1 MKIKEIFIPV
11 IPLTEELAG
20 KELRIVDHL
29 NLTGSSP
36 RNIGFIPVTELYTS
50 QLNDEDAELGVR
62 QQSLEGTAA
71 ERAISRLRRTN
82 DRNVISSD
90 AEDATPVSY
99 ASKRKYKLRLL
110 NAHEDHEDDENAEIG
125 VQQQCL
131 GIKVAA
137 LADGEIPSEEEK
149 SLLLAQGIQAYSYAL
164 MPLALYYC
172 AEGYT
177 LLAKAYI
184 PSLPK
189 YFSLT
194 GFHSGIKAVSKINNL
209 DMAVL
214 FSEKPCSWA
223 GTFTKNAMKAVCV
236 EHNIELKSK
245 TVYGL
250 IANSG
255 NANCCTGEEGVKA
268 DNDLRKLLE
277 DFIENTAEI
286 EVRKDD
292 ENAEIGDCEQ
302 STQDTACRRASSRL
316 RRTND
321 RSVLNVHE
329 DHEDDENAEIGA
341 CKQCPKVLSASTG
354 VIGRKLEL
362 SHAKKVFTEKIEE
375 KKNSKSYEAV
385 YDFAR
390 AIMTTDT
397 VPKISQDQKQ
407 RFLGICK
414 GSGMIAPNMATML
427 GFIITDVKILGLNN
441 EKATE
446 FMQETVSEIVNT
458 TFNNISV
465 DGDTSTNDMV
475 LLLNNFTGEEIS
487 KEEFKSSL
495 EEVCKGL
502 CYQIIADGEGLTK
515 IIDLKLENLPISQLN
530 LQKIGRNIINSMLVK
545 TAIFG
550 NEPNWGRIVA
560 AFAREEALLEGLDMS
575 LIEVNLLDS
584 CVFKNASAQ
593 IFGEDLDRLA
603 KRLKQARHV
612 EITIGLTKNKSTI
625 ENKALNSA
633 HFLGNDLSYDYV
645 KINAE
650 YTS

>member
-36 RNIGFIPVTELYTS
+36 RNIGFIPVTELY
-50 QLNDEDAELGVR
+50 
-62 QQSLEGTAA
+62 
-71 ERAISRLRRTN
+71 ISESN
-82 DRNVISSD
+82 N
-90 AEDATPVSY
+90 
-99 ASKRKYKLRLL
+99 
-110 NAHEDHEDDENAEIG
+110 ENAELG

-245 TVYGL
+245 TVHGL

-277 DFIENTAEI
+277 DFIQNTYKQTATEI
-286 EVRKDD
+286 EVRKD
-292 ENAEIGDCEQ
+292 N
-302 STQDTACRRASSRL
+302 
-316 RRTND
+316 
-321 RSVLNVHE
+321 
-329 DHEDDENAEIGA
+329 ENAEIGA

-427 GFIITDVKILGLNN
+427 GFIITDVKISGLNN

-550 NEPNWGRIVA
+550 NDPNWGRIVA
-560 AFAREEALLEGLDMS
+560 AFAREEALLEGLNMS

-593 IFGEDLDRLA
+593 LFGEDLDKLA

-612 EITIGLTKNKSTI
+612 EIVISLTKNKSTI

>member
-1 MKIKEIFIPV
+1 MKIKELFIPV
-11 IPLTEELAG
+11 IPLTEELTG

-36 RNIGFIPVTELYTS
+36 RNIGFIPVTELYIS
-50 QLNDEDAELGVR
+50 ESNNE
-62 QQSLEGTAA
+62 TAA
-71 ERAISRLRRTN
+71 ERAISR
-82 DRNVISSD
+82 
-90 AEDATPVSY
+90 
-99 ASKRKYKLRLL
+99 
-110 NAHEDHEDDENAEIG
+110 
-125 VQQQCL
+125 QQCL
-131 GIKVAA
+131 EIKVAA
-137 LADGEIPSEEEK
+137 LADGEVPSEEEK

-194 GFHSGIKAVSKINNL
+194 GFHAGIKAVSKINNL

-245 TVYGL
+245 TVHGL

-255 NANCCTGEEGVKA
+255 NANCCTGEEGIKA

-277 DFIENTAEI
+277 DFLENTAEI
-286 EVRKDD
+286 GACEPCPKDTVVRR
-292 ENAEIGDCEQ
+292 
-302 STQDTACRRASSRL
+302 TSSRL

-329 DHEDDENAEIGA
+329 DHEDDENAEIGVWE
-341 CKQCPKVLSASTG
+341 QCLKVLSASTG

-362 SHAKKVFTEKIEE
+362 SHAKKVFTEKIKE

-427 GFIITDVKILGLNN
+427 GFIITDVKISGLSN

-446 FMQETVSEIVNT
+446 FMQETISEIVNA

-550 NEPNWGRIVA
+550 NDPNWGRIVA
-560 AFAREEALLEGLDMS
+560 AFAREEALLEGLNMS

-593 IFGEDLDRLA
+593 LFGEDLDKLA

-612 EITIGLTKNKSTI
+612 EITIGLTKNKSSI
-625 ENKALNSA
+625 ENVENKFTEVPPSEKVLNSA

>member
-1 MKIKEIFIPV
+1 
-11 IPLTEELAG
+11 
-20 KELRIVDHL
+20 
-29 NLTGSSP
+29 
-36 RNIGFIPVTELYTS
+36 
-50 QLNDEDAELGVR
+50 
-62 QQSLEGTAA
+62 
-71 ERAISRLRRTN
+71 
-82 DRNVISSD
+82 
-90 AEDATPVSY
+90 
-99 ASKRKYKLRLL
+99 
-110 NAHEDHEDDENAEIG
+110 
-125 VQQQCL
+125 
-131 GIKVAA
+131 
-137 LADGEIPSEEEK
+137 
-149 SLLLAQGIQAYSYAL
+149 

-194 GFHSGIKAVSKINNL
+194 GFHAGIKAVSKINNL

-245 TVYGL
+245 TVHGL

-255 NANCCTGEEGVKA
+255 NANCCTGEEGIKA

-277 DFIENTAEI
+277 DFLENTAEI
-286 EVRKDD
+286 
-292 ENAEIGDCEQ
+292 
-302 STQDTACRRASSRL
+302 
-316 RRTND
+316 
-321 RSVLNVHE
+321 
-329 DHEDDENAEIGA
+329 GA
-341 CKQCPKVLSASTG
+341 CEPCPKVLSASTG

-362 SHAKKVFTEKIEE
+362 SHAKKVFTEKIKE

-427 GFIITDVKILGLNN
+427 GFIITDVKISGLSN

-446 FMQETVSEIVNT
+446 FMQETISEIVNA

-550 NEPNWGRIVA
+550 NDPNWGRIVA
-560 AFAREEALLEGLDMS
+560 AFAREEALLEGLNTA
-575 LIEVNLLDS
+575 I
-584 CVFKNASAQ
+584 
-593 IFGEDLDRLA
+593 
-603 KRLKQARHV
+603 
-612 EITIGLTKNKSTI
+612 
-625 ENKALNSA
+625 
-633 HFLGNDLSYDYV
+633 
-645 KINAE
+645 
-650 YTS
+650 

>member
-1 MKIKEIFIPV
+1 MANGKMKIKELFIPV
-11 IPLTEELAG
+11 IPLTEELVG
-20 KELRIVDHL
+20 KELWIIDHL

-36 RNIGFIPVTELYTS
+36 RNIGFIPVTELY
-50 QLNDEDAELGVR
+50 
-62 QQSLEGTAA
+62 
-71 ERAISRLRRTN
+71 ISEPN
-82 DRNVISSD
+82 N
-90 AEDATPVSY
+90 
-99 ASKRKYKLRLL
+99 
-110 NAHEDHEDDENAEIG
+110 ENAGIG
-125 VQQQCL
+125 DGEQCL
-131 GIKVAA
+131 EIKVAA

-149 SLLLAQGIQAYSYAL
+149 SLLLSRGIQAYSYAL

-177 LLAKAYI
+177 LSAKAYI

-194 GFHSGIKAVSKINNL
+194 GFHAGIKAVSKINNL

-223 GTFTKNAMKAVCV
+223 GTFTKNAMKAICV

-245 TVYGL
+245 IVHGL

-255 NANCCTGEEGVKA
+255 NANCCTGEEGIKA

-277 DFIENTAEI
+277 DFIE
-286 EVRKDD
+286 
-292 ENAEIGDCEQ
+292 
-302 STQDTACRRASSRL
+302 STYKLS
-316 RRTND
+316 
-321 RSVLNVHE
+321 
-329 DHEDDENAEIGA
+329 
-341 CKQCPKVLSASTG
+341 PKVLSASTG

-427 GFIITDVKILGLNN
+427 GFIITDVKISGLDN
-441 EKATE
+441 EKVAE
-446 FMQETVSEIVNT
+446 FMQETVSEIVNA

-475 LLLNNFTGEEIS
+475 LLLNNFTGENIS
-487 KEEFKSSL
+487 QEEFKSSL

-515 IIDLKLENLPISQLN
+515 IIDLKLENLPISPLN

-550 NEPNWGRIVA
+550 NDPNWGRIVA

-575 LIEVNLLDS
+575 LIEVTLLDS

-593 IFGEDLDRLA
+593 IFGEDLDKLA

-612 EITIGLTKNKSTI
+612 EIVISLTKNKSTI
-625 ENKALNSA
+625 ESKALNSA

>member
-1 MKIKEIFIPV
+1 MANGKMKIKELFIPV
-11 IPLTEELAG
+11 IPLTEELIG
-20 KELRIVDHL
+20 KELWIIDHL

-36 RNIGFIPVTELYTS
+36 RNIGFIPVTELYTTQFNS
-50 QLNDEDAELGVR
+50 ENAEIGVP
-62 QQSLEGTAA
+62 QQSLEGTAD
-71 ERAISRLRRTN
+71 ERVISR
-82 DRNVISSD
+82 
-90 AEDATPVSY
+90 
-99 ASKRKYKLRLL
+99 
-110 NAHEDHEDDENAEIG
+110 
-125 VQQQCL
+125 QQCL
-131 GIKVAA
+131 EIKVAA
-137 LADGEIPSEEEK
+137 LADGEVPSEEEK

-189 YFSLT
+189 YFSMT
-194 GFHSGIKAVSKINNL
+194 GFHSGIKAASKENNL
-209 DMAVL
+209 DLAIL

-245 TVYGL
+245 TVHGL

-255 NANCCTGEEGVKA
+255 NANCCTGEEGIKA

-277 DFIENTAEI
+277 DFIENTY
-286 EVRKDD
+286 R
-292 ENAEIGDCEQ
+292 NAEIGVWEQ
-302 STQDTACRRASSRL
+302 STQDTASRRASSRL

-329 DHEDDENAEIGA
+329 DHEDDENAEIEVRE
-341 CKQCPKVLSASTG
+341 QCLKVLSASTG

-375 KKNSKSYEAV
+375 KRNSKSYEAV

-427 GFIITDVKILGLNN
+427 GFIITDVKISGLDN

-446 FMQETVSEIVNT
+446 FMQETVNEIVNA

-475 LLLNNFTGEEIS
+475 LLLNNFTGENIS
-487 KEEFKSSL
+487 QEEFKSSL

-515 IIDLKLENLPISQLN
+515 IIDLKLENLPISPLN

-550 NEPNWGRIVA
+550 NDPNWGRIVA

-593 IFGEDLDRLA
+593 IFGEDLDKLA

-612 EITIGLTKNKSTI
+612 EITIGLTKSKSTI
-625 ENKALNSA
+625 ESKALNSA

>member
-71 ERAISRLRRTN
+71 ERASSRLRRTN
-82 DRNVISSD
+82 DRNV
-90 AEDATPVSY
+90 
-99 ASKRKYKLRLL
+99 L
-110 NAHEDHEDDENAEIG
+110 NVHEDHEDDENAELG

-137 LADGEIPSEEEK
+137 LADGEVPSEEEK

-245 TVYGL
+245 TVHGL

-277 DFIENTAEI
+277 DFIQNTYKQTATEI
-286 EVRKDD
+286 EVRKD
-292 ENAEIGDCEQ
+292 N
-302 STQDTACRRASSRL
+302 
-316 RRTND
+316 
-321 RSVLNVHE
+321 
-329 DHEDDENAEIGA
+329 ENAEIGA

-427 GFIITDVKILGLNN
+427 GFIITDVKISGLDN

-550 NEPNWGRIVA
+550 NDPNWGRIVA
-560 AFAREEALLEGLDMS
+560 AFAREEALLEGLNMS

-593 IFGEDLDRLA
+593 LFGEDLDKLA

-612 EITIGLTKNKSTI
+612 EIVISLTKNKSTI

>member
-71 ERAISRLRRTN
+71 ERASSRLRRTN
-82 DRNVISSD
+82 DRNV
-90 AEDATPVSY
+90 
-99 ASKRKYKLRLL
+99 L
-110 NAHEDHEDDENAEIG
+110 NVHEDHEDDENAELG

-137 LADGEIPSEEEK
+137 LADGEVPSEEEK

-245 TVYGL
+245 TVHGL

-255 NANCCTGEEGVKA
+255 NANCCTGEEGIKA

-277 DFIENTAEI
+277 DFLENTAEI
-286 EVRKDD
+286 EVR
-292 ENAEIGDCEQ
+292 
-302 STQDTACRRASSRL
+302 
-316 RRTND
+316 
-321 RSVLNVHE
+321 
-329 DHEDDENAEIGA
+329 EDDENAEIGVW
-341 CKQCPKVLSASTG
+341 QPCPKVLSASTG
-354 VIGRKLEL
+354 VIGRKL
-362 SHAKKVFTEKIEE
+362 
-375 KKNSKSYEAV
+375 
-385 YDFAR
+385 
-390 AIMTTDT
+390 
-397 VPKISQDQKQ
+397 
-407 RFLGICK
+407 
-414 GSGMIAPNMATML
+414 
-427 GFIITDVKILGLNN
+427 
-441 EKATE
+441 
-446 FMQETVSEIVNT
+446 
-458 TFNNISV
+458 
-465 DGDTSTNDMV
+465 
-475 LLLNNFTGEEIS
+475 
-487 KEEFKSSL
+487 
-495 EEVCKGL
+495 
-502 CYQIIADGEGLTK
+502 
-515 IIDLKLENLPISQLN
+515 
-530 LQKIGRNIINSMLVK
+530 
-545 TAIFG
+545 
-550 NEPNWGRIVA
+550 
-560 AFAREEALLEGLDMS
+560 
-575 LIEVNLLDS
+575 
-584 CVFKNASAQ
+584 
-593 IFGEDLDRLA
+593 
-603 KRLKQARHV
+603 
-612 EITIGLTKNKSTI
+612 
-625 ENKALNSA
+625 
-633 HFLGNDLSYDYV
+633 
-645 KINAE
+645 
-650 YTS
+650 

>member
-1 MKIKEIFIPV
+1 MKIKELFIPV
-11 IPLTEELAG
+11 IPLTEELTG

-36 RNIGFIPVTELYTS
+36 RNIGFIPVTELYVS
-50 QLNDEDAELGVR
+50 ESNSE
-62 QQSLEGTAA
+62 
-71 ERAISRLRRTN
+71 
-82 DRNVISSD
+82 NVGF
-90 AEDATPVSY
+90 E
-99 ASKRKYKLRLL
+99 
-110 NAHEDHEDDENAEIG
+110 

-131 GIKVAA
+131 EIKVAA
-137 LADGEIPSEEEK
+137 LADGEVPSEEEK
-149 SLLLAQGIQAYSYAL
+149 TLLISQGIQAYSYAL

-177 LLAKAYI
+177 LSAKAYI

-194 GFHSGIKAVSKINNL
+194 GFHAGIKAASKINNL

-245 TVYGL
+245 TVHGL

-255 NANCCTGEEGVKA
+255 NANCCTGEEGIKA

-277 DFIENTAEI
+277 DFIQNTY
-286 EVRKDD
+286 
-292 ENAEIGDCEQ
+292 ENAEIGVCEQ
-302 STQDTACRRASSRL
+302 STQDTVARRASSRL

-341 CKQCPKVLSASTG
+341 WQPCPRVLSASTG

-362 SHAKKVFTEKIEE
+362 SHAKTVFTEKIEE
-375 KKNSKSYEAV
+375 KKNSKPYESV

-427 GFIITDVKILGLNN
+427 GFIITDVKISGLDN

-446 FMQETVSEIVNT
+446 FMQETVSEIVNA

-475 LLLNNFTGEEIS
+475 LLLNNFTGENIS
-487 KEEFKSSL
+487 QEEFKSSL

-515 IIDLKLENLPISQLN
+515 IIDLKLENLPISPLN

-550 NEPNWGRIVA
+550 NDPNWGRIVA

-593 IFGEDLDRLA
+593 IFGEDLDKLA

-625 ENKALNSA
+625 ESKALNSA

>member
-36 RNIGFIPVTELYTS
+36 RNIGFIPVTELYIS
-50 QLNDEDAELGVR
+50 ESNNE
-62 QQSLEGTAA
+62 TAA
-71 ERAISRLRRTN
+71 ERAISR
-82 DRNVISSD
+82 
-90 AEDATPVSY
+90 
-99 ASKRKYKLRLL
+99 
-110 NAHEDHEDDENAEIG
+110 
-125 VQQQCL
+125 QQCL
-131 GIKVAA
+131 EIKVAA
-137 LADGEIPSEEEK
+137 LTDGEVPSEEEK

-194 GFHSGIKAVSKINNL
+194 GFHAGIKAVSKINNL

-245 TVYGL
+245 TVHGL

-255 NANCCTGEEGVKA
+255 NANCCTGEEGIKA

-277 DFIENTAEI
+277 DFLENTAEI
-286 EVRKDD
+286 
-292 ENAEIGDCEQ
+292 
-302 STQDTACRRASSRL
+302 
-316 RRTND
+316 
-321 RSVLNVHE
+321 
-329 DHEDDENAEIGA
+329 GA
-341 CKQCPKVLSASTG
+341 CEPCPKALSASTG

-362 SHAKKVFTEKIEE
+362 SHAKKVFTEKIKE

-427 GFIITDVKILGLNN
+427 GFIITDVKISGLSN

-446 FMQETVSEIVNT
+446 FMQETISEIVNA

-550 NEPNWGRIVA
+550 NDPNWGRIVA
-560 AFAREEALLEGLDMS
+560 AFAREEALLEGLNMS

-593 IFGEDLDRLA
+593 LFGEDLDKLA

-612 EITIGLTKNKSTI
+612 EITIGLTKNKSSI
-625 ENKALNSA
+625 ENVENKFTEVPPSEKVLNSA

>member
-1 MKIKEIFIPV
+1 MKIKELFIPV
-11 IPLTEELAG
+11 IPLTEELTG

-36 RNIGFIPVTELYTS
+36 RNIGFIPVTELYIS
-50 QLNDEDAELGVR
+50 ESNNE
-62 QQSLEGTAA
+62 TAA
-71 ERAISRLRRTN
+71 ERAISR
-82 DRNVISSD
+82 
-90 AEDATPVSY
+90 
-99 ASKRKYKLRLL
+99 
-110 NAHEDHEDDENAEIG
+110 
-125 VQQQCL
+125 QQCL
-131 GIKVAA
+131 EIKVAA
-137 LADGEIPSEEEK
+137 LTDGEVPSEEEK

-194 GFHSGIKAVSKINNL
+194 GFHAGIKAVSKINNL

-245 TVYGL
+245 TVHGL

-255 NANCCTGEEGVKA
+255 NANCCTGEEGIKA

-277 DFIENTAEI
+277 DFLENTAEI
-286 EVRKDD
+286 EVR
-292 ENAEIGDCEQ
+292 EP
-302 STQDTACRRASSRL
+302 
-316 RRTND
+316 
-321 RSVLNVHE
+321 
-329 DHEDDENAEIGA
+329 
-341 CKQCPKVLSASTG
+341 CPKVLSASTG

-362 SHAKKVFTEKIEE
+362 SHAKKVFTEKIKE

-427 GFIITDVKILGLNN
+427 GFIITDVKISGLSN

-446 FMQETVSEIVNT
+446 FMQETISEIVNA

-550 NEPNWGRIVA
+550 NDPNWGRIVA
-560 AFAREEALLEGLDMS
+560 AFAREEALLEGLNMS

-593 IFGEDLDRLA
+593 LFGEDLDKLA

-612 EITIGLTKNKSTI
+612 EITIGLTKNKSSI
-625 ENKALNSA
+625 ENVENKFTEVPPSEKVLNSA

>member
-1 MKIKEIFIPV
+1 MRIKEIFIPV

-36 RNIGFIPVTELYTS
+36 RNIGFIPVTELYAS
-50 QLNDEDAELGVR
+50 QFNSDNTEIGV
-62 QQSLEGTAA
+62 QHQSLEGTAD
-71 ERAISRLRRTN
+71 ERAISR
-82 DRNVISSD
+82 
-90 AEDATPVSY
+90 
-99 ASKRKYKLRLL
+99 
-110 NAHEDHEDDENAEIG
+110 
-125 VQQQCL
+125 QQCL
-131 GIKVAA
+131 EIKVAA
-137 LADGEIPSEEEK
+137 LADGEVPSEEEK

-184 PSLPK
+184 PSLPT

-194 GFHSGIKAVSKINNL
+194 GFHAGIKAVSKINNL

-245 TVYGL
+245 TVHGL

-255 NANCCTGEEGVKA
+255 NANCCTGEEGIKA

-277 DFIENTAEI
+277 DFLENTAEI
-286 EVRKDD
+286 EVR
-292 ENAEIGDCEQ
+292 E
-302 STQDTACRRASSRL
+302 
-316 RRTND
+316 
-321 RSVLNVHE
+321 
-329 DHEDDENAEIGA
+329 
-341 CKQCPKVLSASTG
+341 QCPKVLSASTG

-362 SHAKKVFTEKIEE
+362 SHAKKVFTEKIKE

-427 GFIITDVKILGLNN
+427 GFIITDVKISGLSN

-446 FMQETVSEIVNT
+446 FMQETISEIVNA

-495 EEVCKGL
+495 QEVCKGL

-550 NEPNWGRIVA
+550 NDPNWGRIVA
-560 AFAREEALLEGLDMS
+560 AFAREEALLEGLNMS

-593 IFGEDLDRLA
+593 LFGEDLDKLA

-612 EITIGLTKNKSTI
+612 EITIGLTKNKSSI
-625 ENKALNSA
+625 ENLENKFTEVPRSEKVLNSA

>member
-1 MKIKEIFIPV
+1 MANGKMKIKELFIPV
-11 IPLTEELAG
+11 IPLTEELTG

-36 RNIGFIPVTELYTS
+36 RNIGFIPVTELYAS
-50 QLNDEDAELGVR
+50 QFN
-62 QQSLEGTAA
+62 
-71 ERAISRLRRTN
+71 
-82 DRNVISSD
+82 SD
-90 AEDATPVSY
+90 
-99 ASKRKYKLRLL
+99 
-110 NAHEDHEDDENAEIG
+110 NAEIG
-125 VQQQCL
+125 VQQQSLEGTADERAISRQQCL
-131 GIKVAA
+131 EIKVAA
-137 LADGEIPSEEEK
+137 LADGEVPSEEEK

-194 GFHSGIKAVSKINNL
+194 GFHAGIKAVSKINNL

-245 TVYGL
+245 TVHGL

-255 NANCCTGEEGVKA
+255 NANCCTGEEGIKA

-277 DFIENTAEI
+277 DFLENTAEI
-286 EVRKDD
+286 EVREPCPKD
-292 ENAEIGDCEQ
+292 
-302 STQDTACRRASSRL
+302 TVVRRTSSRL

-329 DHEDDENAEIGA
+329 DHEDDENAEIGVWE
-341 CKQCPKVLSASTG
+341 QCLKVLSASTG

-362 SHAKKVFTEKIEE
+362 SHAKKVFTEKIKE

-427 GFIITDVKILGLNN
+427 GFIITDVKISGLSN

-446 FMQETVSEIVNT
+446 FMQETISEIVNA

-550 NEPNWGRIVA
+550 NDPNWGRIVA
-560 AFAREEALLEGLDMS
+560 AFAREEALLEGLNMG

-593 IFGEDLDRLA
+593 LFGEDLDKLA

-612 EITIGLTKNKSTI
+612 GITIGLTKNKSSI
-625 ENKALNSA
+625 ENVENKFTEVPPSEKVLNSA

>member
-1 MKIKEIFIPV
+1 
-11 IPLTEELAG
+11 
-20 KELRIVDHL
+20 
-29 NLTGSSP
+29 
-36 RNIGFIPVTELYTS
+36 
-50 QLNDEDAELGVR
+50 
-62 QQSLEGTAA
+62 
-71 ERAISRLRRTN
+71 
-82 DRNVISSD
+82 
-90 AEDATPVSY
+90 
-99 ASKRKYKLRLL
+99 
-110 NAHEDHEDDENAEIG
+110 
-125 VQQQCL
+125 
-131 GIKVAA
+131 VAA
-137 LADGEIPSEEEK
+137 LADGEVPSEEEK
-149 SLLLAQGIQAYSYAL
+149 ALLISQGIKAYSYAL

-245 TVYGL
+245 TVHGL

-277 DFIENTAEI
+277 DFIQNTYKQTATEI
-286 EVRKDD
+286 EVRKD
-292 ENAEIGDCEQ
+292 N
-302 STQDTACRRASSRL
+302 
-316 RRTND
+316 
-321 RSVLNVHE
+321 
-329 DHEDDENAEIGA
+329 ENAEIGA

-427 GFIITDVKILGLNN
+427 GFIITDVKISGLNN

-446 FMQETVSEIVNT
+446 FIQETVSEIVNT

-550 NEPNWGRIVA
+550 NDPNWGRIVA
-560 AFAREEALLEGLDMS
+560 AFAREEALLEDLNMS

-593 IFGEDLDRLA
+593 LFGEDLDKLA

-612 EITIGLTKNKSTI
+612 EIVISLTKNKSTI

>member
-1 MKIKEIFIPV
+1 MANGKMKIKELFIPV
-11 IPLTEELAG
+11 IPLTEELTG
-20 KELRIVDHL
+20 KELWIIDHL

-36 RNIGFIPVTELYTS
+36 RNIGFMPVTELYTT
-50 QLNDEDAELGVR
+50 QLNDG
-62 QQSLEGTAA
+62 
-71 ERAISRLRRTN
+71 
-82 DRNVISSD
+82 
-90 AEDATPVSY
+90 
-99 ASKRKYKLRLL
+99 
-110 NAHEDHEDDENAEIG
+110 NAGIG

-149 SLLLAQGIQAYSYAL
+149 ALLISQGIQAYSYAL

-184 PSLPK
+184 PSVPK

-194 GFHSGIKAVSKINNL
+194 GFHAGIKAASKENNL

-245 TVYGL
+245 TVHGL

-277 DFIENTAEI
+277 DFIQNTY
-286 EVRKDD
+286 
-292 ENAEIGDCEQ
+292 ENAEIGVCEQ
-302 STQDTACRRASSRL
+302 STQDTVARRASSRL

-321 RSVLNVHE
+321 RSLLNVHE
-329 DHEDDENAEIGA
+329 DHEDDENAEIGVW
-341 CKQCPKVLSASTG
+341 QLCPRVLSASTG

-375 KKNSKSYEAV
+375 KRNSKSYEAV

-427 GFIITDVKILGLNN
+427 GFIITDVKISGLDN

-446 FMQETVSEIVNT
+446 FMQETLNEIVNA

-475 LLLNNFTGEEIS
+475 LLLNNFTGENIS
-487 KEEFKSSL
+487 QEEFKSSL

-515 IIDLKLENLPISQLN
+515 IIDLKLENLPISPLN

-550 NEPNWGRIVA
+550 NDPNWGRIVA

-593 IFGEDLDRLA
+593 IFGEDLDKLA

-612 EITIGLTKNKSTI
+612 EITIGLTKSKSTI
-625 ENKALNSA
+625 ESKALNSA

>member
-1 MKIKEIFIPV
+1 MKIKELFIPV
-11 IPLTEELAG
+11 IPLTEELTG

-36 RNIGFIPVTELYTS
+36 RNIGFIPVTELYIS
-50 QLNDEDAELGVR
+50 ESNNE
-62 QQSLEGTAA
+62 TAA
-71 ERAISRLRRTN
+71 ERAISR
-82 DRNVISSD
+82 
-90 AEDATPVSY
+90 
-99 ASKRKYKLRLL
+99 
-110 NAHEDHEDDENAEIG
+110 
-125 VQQQCL
+125 QQCL
-131 GIKVAA
+131 EIKVAA
-137 LADGEIPSEEEK
+137 LTDGEVPSEEEK

-194 GFHSGIKAVSKINNL
+194 GFHAGIKAVSKINNL

-245 TVYGL
+245 TVHGL

-255 NANCCTGEEGVKA
+255 NANCCTGEEGIKA

-277 DFIENTAEI
+277 DFLENTAEI
-286 EVRKDD
+286 
-292 ENAEIGDCEQ
+292 
-302 STQDTACRRASSRL
+302 
-316 RRTND
+316 
-321 RSVLNVHE
+321 
-329 DHEDDENAEIGA
+329 GA
-341 CKQCPKVLSASTG
+341 CEPCPKVLSASTG

-362 SHAKKVFTEKIEE
+362 SHAKKVFTEKIKE

-427 GFIITDVKILGLNN
+427 GFIITDVKISGLSN

-446 FMQETVSEIVNT
+446 FMQETISEIVNA

-550 NEPNWGRIVA
+550 NDPNWGRIVA
-560 AFAREEALLEGLDMS
+560 AFAREEALLEGLNMS

-593 IFGEDLDRLA
+593 LFGEDLDKLA

-612 EITIGLTKNKSTI
+612 EITIGLTKNKSSI
-625 ENKALNSA
+625 ENVENKFTEVPPSEKVLNSA

>member
-1 MKIKEIFIPV
+1 MKIKELFIPV
-11 IPLTEELAG
+11 IPLTEKLTG
-20 KELRIVDHL
+20 KELWIIDHL

-36 RNIGFIPVTELYTS
+36 KNIGFIPVTELYTT
-50 QLNDEDAELGVR
+50 QLNDENAGIGVQ

-71 ERAISRLRRTN
+71 ERASSRLRRTN
-82 DRNVISSD
+82 DRSVLQ
-90 AEDATPVSY
+90 V
-99 ASKRKYKLRLL
+99 
-110 NAHEDHEDDENAEIG
+110 HEDHEDDENAEIG

-137 LADGEIPSEEEK
+137 LADGEVPSEEEK

-194 GFHSGIKAVSKINNL
+194 GFHSGIKAASKANNL

-245 TVYGL
+245 TVHGL

-286 EVRKDD
+286 GV
-292 ENAEIGDCEQ
+292 GEQ
-302 STQDTACRRASSRL
+302 STQDTARRRTSSRL

-329 DHEDDENAEIGA
+329 DHEDDENAEIGVGE
-341 CKQCPKVLSASTG
+341 QCPKVLSASTG

-362 SHAKKVFTEKIEE
+362 NHAKKVFTEKIEE

-397 VPKISQDQKQ
+397 APKISQDQKQ
-407 RFLGICK
+407 QFLGICK

-427 GFIITDVKILGLNN
+427 GFIITDVKISRLDN
-441 EKATE
+441 EKATK
-446 FMQETVSEIVNT
+446 FMQETLNEIVNA

-475 LLLNNFTGEEIS
+475 LLLNNFTGENIS
-487 KEEFKSSL
+487 QEEFKSSL

-550 NEPNWGRIVA
+550 NDPNWGRIVA
-560 AFAREEALLEGLDMS
+560 AFAREEALLEGLNMS

-593 IFGEDLDRLA
+593 LFGEDLDKLA

-612 EITIGLTKNKSTI
+612 EIVISLAKNKLSV
-625 ENKALNSA
+625 ESKALNSA

>member
-1 MKIKEIFIPV
+1 MRIKEIFIPV
-11 IPLTEELAG
+11 IPLTEELTG

-36 RNIGFIPVTELYTS
+36 RNIGFIPVTELYVS
-50 QLNDEDAELGVR
+50 QSN
-62 QQSLEGTAA
+62 S
-71 ERAISRLRRTN
+71 
-82 DRNVISSD
+82 
-90 AEDATPVSY
+90 
-99 ASKRKYKLRLL
+99 
-110 NAHEDHEDDENAEIG
+110 ENA
-125 VQQQCL
+125 

-149 SLLLAQGIQAYSYAL
+149 ALLISQGIQAYSYAL
-164 MPLALYYC
+164 IPLALYYC

-177 LLAKAYI
+177 LSAKAYI

-189 YFSLT
+189 YFSVT
-194 GFHSGIKAVSKINNL
+194 GFHAGIKAISKINNL

-245 TVYGL
+245 TVHGL

-255 NANCCTGEEGVKA
+255 NANCCTGEEGIKA

-277 DFIENTAEI
+277 DFIQNTY
-286 EVRKDD
+286 
-292 ENAEIGDCEQ
+292 ENAEIGVREQ
-302 STQDTACRRASSRL
+302 SPR
-316 RRTND
+316 
-321 RSVLNVHE
+321 
-329 DHEDDENAEIGA
+329 
-341 CKQCPKVLSASTG
+341 VLSASTG

-375 KKNSKSYEAV
+375 KKNSKPYESV

-397 VPKISQDQKQ
+397 VPKISQDQTQ

-427 GFIITDVKILGLNN
+427 GFIITDVKISGLDN

-446 FMQETVSEIVNT
+446 FMQETLSEITNA

-475 LLLNNFTGEEIS
+475 LLLNNFTGETIS
-487 KEEFKSSL
+487 PAEFKSSL

-515 IIDLKLENLPISQLN
+515 IIDLKLENLPISPLN

-550 NEPNWGRIVA
+550 NDPNWGRIVA

-593 IFGEDLDRLA
+593 IFGEDLDKLA

-612 EITIGLTKNKSTI
+612 EITIGLTKNKSII
-625 ENKALNSA
+625 ESKALNSA

>member
-1 MKIKEIFIPV
+1 MANGKMNIKEIFIPV
-11 IPLTEELAG
+11 IPLTEELHG
-20 KELRIVDHL
+20 KELRIIDHL

-36 RNIGFIPVTELYTS
+36 RNIGFIPITELYAPKPS
-50 QLNDEDAELGVR
+50 N
-62 QQSLEGTAA
+62 
-71 ERAISRLRRTN
+71 
-82 DRNVISSD
+82 
-90 AEDATPVSY
+90 
-99 ASKRKYKLRLL
+99 
-110 NAHEDHEDDENAEIG
+110 ENSIE
-125 VQQQCL
+125 
-131 GIKVAA
+131 IKVAA
-137 LADGEIPSEEEK
+137 LLDGEVPSEEEK
-149 SLLLAQGIQAYSYAL
+149 SLLIEQGIQAYSYAL
-164 MPLALYYC
+164 IPLALYYS
-172 AEGYT
+172 AEAYT
-177 LLAKAYI
+177 LSAKAYI
-184 PSLPK
+184 PSSPK

-194 GFHSGIKAVSKINNL
+194 GFHSGIKAPSKTNNL

-223 GTFTKNAMKAVCV
+223 GTFTKNAMKAICV

-245 TVYGL
+245 TVHGL

-255 NANCCTGEEGVKA
+255 NANCCTGEDGIKA
-268 DNDLRKLLE
+268 DNDLRKLLGN
-277 DFIENTAEI
+277 FIESIYKISSAGTIAEHA
-286 EVRKDD
+286 
-292 ENAEIGDCEQ
+292 NSSLQEQ
-302 STQDTACRRASSRL
+302 SL
-316 RRTND
+316 
-321 RSVLNVHE
+321 
-329 DHEDDENAEIGA
+329 
-341 CKQCPKVLSASTG
+341 PVLSASTG

-362 SHAKKVFTEKIEE
+362 SHVKKIFTEKIEE
-375 KKNSKSYEAV
+375 KKNSKPYESV

-427 GFIITDVKILGLNN
+427 GFIITDVKISGLDNQ
-441 EKATE
+441 KAAE
-446 FMQETVSEIVNT
+446 FMQKILSEIVDA

-487 KEEFKSSL
+487 QEEFKSSL

-515 IIDLKLENLPISQLN
+515 IIDLKLENLHISPLN

-550 NEPNWGRIVA
+550 NDPNWGRIVA

-575 LIEVNLLDS
+575 SIEVNLLGS

-593 IFGEDLDRLA
+593 LFGEDLNTLA

-612 EITIGLTKNKSTI
+612 EITISLTKYSSTTKNAEI
-625 ENKALNSA
+625 QVMESSLTKKAANSA
-633 HFLGNDLSYDYV
+633 HFLGNDLSYDYI

>member
-1 MKIKEIFIPV
+1 MKIKELFIPV
-11 IPLTEELAG
+11 IPLTEELTG
-20 KELRIVDHL
+20 KELRIIDHL

-50 QLNDEDAELGVR
+50 KLNSE
-62 QQSLEGTAA
+62 
-71 ERAISRLRRTN
+71 
-82 DRNVISSD
+82 
-90 AEDATPVSY
+90 
-99 ASKRKYKLRLL
+99 
-110 NAHEDHEDDENAEIG
+110 EDHEDDEDAGIG
-125 VQQQCL
+125 VRQQCL

-137 LADGEIPSEEEK
+137 LADGEIPSAEEK
-149 SLLLAQGIQAYSYAL
+149 ALLISQGIKAYSYAL
-164 MPLALYYC
+164 MPIALYYC

-194 GFHSGIKAVSKINNL
+194 GFHSGIKAASKANNL

-245 TVYGL
+245 TVHGL

-286 EVRKDD
+286 GVR
-292 ENAEIGDCEQ
+292 E
-302 STQDTACRRASSRL
+302 
-316 RRTND
+316 
-321 RSVLNVHE
+321 
-329 DHEDDENAEIGA
+329 
-341 CKQCPKVLSASTG
+341 QCPKVLSASTG

-397 VPKISQDQKQ
+397 VPKISQDEKQ

-427 GFIITDVKILGLNN
+427 GFIITDVKISGLDN

-446 FMQETVSEIVNT
+446 FMQETVSEIVNA

-475 LLLNNFTGEEIS
+475 LLLNNFAGENIS
-487 KEEFKSSL
+487 QEEFKSSL

-515 IIDLKLENLPISQLN
+515 IIDLKLENLPISPLN

-550 NEPNWGRIVA
+550 NDPNWGRIVA

-575 LIEVNLLDS
+575 LIEVNLLNS

-593 IFGEDLDRLA
+593 IFGEDLNKLA

-612 EITIGLTKNKSTI
+612 EIVISLTKNKSTI
-625 ENKALNSA
+625 ESKALNSA

>member
-1 MKIKEIFIPV
+1 MKIKELFIPV
-11 IPLTEELAG
+11 IPLTEELTG

-36 RNIGFIPVTELYTS
+36 RNIGFIPVTELYAS
-50 QLNDEDAELGVR
+50 QFN
-62 QQSLEGTAA
+62 
-71 ERAISRLRRTN
+71 
-82 DRNVISSD
+82 SD
-90 AEDATPVSY
+90 
-99 ASKRKYKLRLL
+99 
-110 NAHEDHEDDENAEIG
+110 NAEIG
-125 VQQQCL
+125 VQQQSLEGTADERAISRQQCL
-131 GIKVAA
+131 EIKVAA
-137 LADGEIPSEEEK
+137 LADGEVPSEEEK

-194 GFHSGIKAVSKINNL
+194 GFHAGIKAVSKINNL

-245 TVYGL
+245 TVHGL

-255 NANCCTGEEGVKA
+255 NANCCTGEEGIKA

-277 DFIENTAEI
+277 DFLENTAEI
-286 EVRKDD
+286 EVREPCPKD
-292 ENAEIGDCEQ
+292 
-302 STQDTACRRASSRL
+302 TVVRRTSSRL

-329 DHEDDENAEIGA
+329 DHEDDENAEIGVWE
-341 CKQCPKVLSASTG
+341 QCLKVLSASTG

-362 SHAKKVFTEKIEE
+362 SHAKKVFTEKIKE

-427 GFIITDVKILGLNN
+427 GFIITDVKISGLSN

-446 FMQETVSEIVNT
+446 FMQETISEIVNA

-550 NEPNWGRIVA
+550 NDPNWGRIVA
-560 AFAREEALLEGLDMS
+560 AFAREEALLEGLNMG

-593 IFGEDLDRLA
+593 LFGEDLDKLA

-612 EITIGLTKNKSTI
+612 GITIGLTKNKSSI
-625 ENKALNSA
+625 ENVENKFTEVPPSEKVLNSA

>member
-1 MKIKEIFIPV
+1 MANGKMKIKEIFIPV

-36 RNIGFIPVTELYTS
+36 RNIGFIPVTELY
-50 QLNDEDAELGVR
+50 
-62 QQSLEGTAA
+62 
-71 ERAISRLRRTN
+71 ISESN
-82 DRNVISSD
+82 N
-90 AEDATPVSY
+90 
-99 ASKRKYKLRLL
+99 
-110 NAHEDHEDDENAEIG
+110 ENAGIG
-125 VQQQCL
+125 DGEQCL
-131 GIKVAA
+131 EIKVAA
-137 LADGEIPSEEEK
+137 LADGEVPSEEEK

-194 GFHSGIKAVSKINNL
+194 GFHAGIKAVSKINNL

-245 TVYGL
+245 TVHGL

-255 NANCCTGEEGVKA
+255 NANCCTGEEGIKA

-277 DFIENTAEI
+277 DFLENTAEI
-286 EVRKDD
+286 
-292 ENAEIGDCEQ
+292 
-302 STQDTACRRASSRL
+302 
-316 RRTND
+316 
-321 RSVLNVHE
+321 
-329 DHEDDENAEIGA
+329 GA
-341 CKQCPKVLSASTG
+341 CEPCPKVLSASTG

-362 SHAKKVFTEKIEE
+362 SHAKKVFTEKMEE

-427 GFIITDVKILGLNN
+427 GFIITDVKISGLSN

-446 FMQETVSEIVNT
+446 FMQETISEIVNA

-550 NEPNWGRIVA
+550 NDPNWGRIVA
-560 AFAREEALLEGLDMS
+560 AFAREEALLEGLNMG

-593 IFGEDLDRLA
+593 LFGEDLDKLA

-612 EITIGLTKNKSTI
+612 EITIGLTKNKSSI
-625 ENKALNSA
+625 ENVENKFTEVPPSEKVLNSA

>member
-1 MKIKEIFIPV
+1 
-11 IPLTEELAG
+11 
-20 KELRIVDHL
+20 
-29 NLTGSSP
+29 
-36 RNIGFIPVTELYTS
+36 
-50 QLNDEDAELGVR
+50 
-62 QQSLEGTAA
+62 
-71 ERAISRLRRTN
+71 
-82 DRNVISSD
+82 
-90 AEDATPVSY
+90 
-99 ASKRKYKLRLL
+99 
-110 NAHEDHEDDENAEIG
+110 
-125 VQQQCL
+125 
-131 GIKVAA
+131 
-137 LADGEIPSEEEK
+137 
-149 SLLLAQGIQAYSYAL
+149 

-245 TVYGL
+245 TVHGL

-292 ENAEIGDCEQ
+292 ENAEIGACEQ

-321 RSVLNVHE
+321 RSVRVISSDAEDASHISGSYPSKQKYKLDSSSLHE
-329 DHEDDENAEIGA
+329 DHEDDENAEIGD
-341 CKQCPKVLSASTG
+341 CEQCPKVLSASTG

-362 SHAKKVFTEKIEE
+362 SHAKKVFTEKMEE

-427 GFIITDVKILGLNN
+427 GFIITDVKISGLNN

-550 NEPNWGRIVA
+550 NDPNWGRIVA
-560 AFAREEALLEGLDMS
+560 AFAREEALLEGLNMN

-593 IFGEDLDRLA
+593 LFGEDLDKLA

-612 EITIGLTKNKSTI
+612 EIVISLTKNKSTI

>member
-1 MKIKEIFIPV
+1 MANGKMNIKEIFIPV
-11 IPLTEELAG
+11 IPLTEELHG
-20 KELRIVDHL
+20 KELRIIDHL

-36 RNIGFIPVTELYTS
+36 RNIGFIPITELYAPKPS
-50 QLNDEDAELGVR
+50 N
-62 QQSLEGTAA
+62 
-71 ERAISRLRRTN
+71 
-82 DRNVISSD
+82 
-90 AEDATPVSY
+90 
-99 ASKRKYKLRLL
+99 
-110 NAHEDHEDDENAEIG
+110 ENSIE
-125 VQQQCL
+125 
-131 GIKVAA
+131 IKVAA
-137 LADGEIPSEEEK
+137 LLDGEVPSEEEK
-149 SLLLAQGIQAYSYAL
+149 SLLIEQGIQAYSYAL
-164 MPLALYYC
+164 IPLALYYS
-172 AEGYT
+172 AEAYT
-177 LLAKAYI
+177 LSAKAYI

-194 GFHSGIKAVSKINNL
+194 GFHSGIKAPSKTNNL

-223 GTFTKNAMKAVCV
+223 GTFTKNAMKAICV

-245 TVYGL
+245 TVHGL

-255 NANCCTGEEGVKA
+255 NANCCTGEDGIKA
-268 DNDLRKLLE
+268 DNDLRKLLGN
-277 DFIENTAEI
+277 FIESIYKISSAGTIAEHA
-286 EVRKDD
+286 
-292 ENAEIGDCEQ
+292 NSSLQEQ
-302 STQDTACRRASSRL
+302 SL
-316 RRTND
+316 
-321 RSVLNVHE
+321 
-329 DHEDDENAEIGA
+329 
-341 CKQCPKVLSASTG
+341 PVLSASTG

-362 SHAKKVFTEKIEE
+362 SHVKKIFTEKIEE
-375 KKNSKSYEAV
+375 KKNSKPYESV

-427 GFIITDVKILGLNN
+427 GFIITDVKISGLDNQ
-441 EKATE
+441 KAAE
-446 FMQETVSEIVNT
+446 FMQKILSEIVDA

-487 KEEFKSSL
+487 QEEFKSSL

-515 IIDLKLENLPISQLN
+515 IIDLKLENLPISPLN

-550 NEPNWGRIVA
+550 NDPNWGRIVA

-575 LIEVNLLDS
+575 SIEVNLLGS

-593 IFGEDLDRLA
+593 LFGEDLNTLA

-612 EITIGLTKNKSTI
+612 EITISLTKYSSTTKNAEI
-625 ENKALNSA
+625 QVMESSLTKKASNSA
-633 HFLGNDLSYDYV
+633 HFLGNDLSYDYI

>member
-1 MKIKEIFIPV
+1 MANGKMKIKELFIPV
-11 IPLTEELAG
+11 IPLTEELTG

-36 RNIGFIPVTELYTS
+36 RNIGFIPVTELYIS
-50 QLNDEDAELGVR
+50 ESNNE
-62 QQSLEGTAA
+62 TAA
-71 ERAISRLRRTN
+71 ERAISR
-82 DRNVISSD
+82 
-90 AEDATPVSY
+90 
-99 ASKRKYKLRLL
+99 
-110 NAHEDHEDDENAEIG
+110 
-125 VQQQCL
+125 QQCL
-131 GIKVAA
+131 EIKVAA
-137 LADGEIPSEEEK
+137 LTDGEVPSEEEK

-194 GFHSGIKAVSKINNL
+194 GFHAGIKAVSKINNL

-245 TVYGL
+245 TVHGL

-255 NANCCTGEEGVKA
+255 NANCCTGEEGIKA

-277 DFIENTAEI
+277 DFLENTAEI
-286 EVRKDD
+286 
-292 ENAEIGDCEQ
+292 
-302 STQDTACRRASSRL
+302 
-316 RRTND
+316 
-321 RSVLNVHE
+321 
-329 DHEDDENAEIGA
+329 GA
-341 CKQCPKVLSASTG
+341 CEPCPKVLSASTG

-362 SHAKKVFTEKIEE
+362 SHAKKVFTEKIKE

-427 GFIITDVKILGLNN
+427 GFIITDVKISGLSN

-446 FMQETVSEIVNT
+446 FMQETISEIVNA

-550 NEPNWGRIVA
+550 NDPNWGRIVA
-560 AFAREEALLEGLDMS
+560 AFAREEALLEGLNMS

-593 IFGEDLDRLA
+593 LFGEDLDKLA

-612 EITIGLTKNKSTI
+612 EITIGLTKNKSSI
-625 ENKALNSA
+625 ENVENKFTEVPPSEKVLNSA

>member
-1 MKIKEIFIPV
+1 MKIKELFIPV
-11 IPLTEELAG
+11 IPLTEKLVG
-20 KELRIVDHL
+20 KELRIIDHL

-36 RNIGFIPVTELYTS
+36 RNIGFIPVTELYAS
-50 QLNDEDAELGVR
+50 QFN
-62 QQSLEGTAA
+62 S
-71 ERAISRLRRTN
+71 
-82 DRNVISSD
+82 
-90 AEDATPVSY
+90 
-99 ASKRKYKLRLL
+99 
-110 NAHEDHEDDENAEIG
+110 ENAEIG

-131 GIKVAA
+131 EIKVAA
-137 LADGEIPSEEEK
+137 LADSEIPSEEEK
-149 SLLLAQGIQAYSYAL
+149 ALLISQGIQAYSYAL
-164 MPLALYYC
+164 IPLALYYC

-194 GFHSGIKAVSKINNL
+194 GFHSGIKAASKENNL

-245 TVYGL
+245 TVHGL

-255 NANCCTGEEGVKA
+255 NANCCTGEEGIKA

-277 DFIENTAEI
+277 DFIQNTY
-286 EVRKDD
+286 
-292 ENAEIGDCEQ
+292 ENAEIGVRE
-302 STQDTACRRASSRL
+302 
-316 RRTND
+316 
-321 RSVLNVHE
+321 
-329 DHEDDENAEIGA
+329 
-341 CKQCPKVLSASTG
+341 QCPKVLSASTG

-375 KKNSKSYEAV
+375 KKNSKPYESV

-427 GFIITDVKILGLNN
+427 GFIITDVKISGLDN
-441 EKATE
+441 EKVTE
-446 FMQETVSEIVNT
+446 FMQETVSEIVNA

-475 LLLNNFTGEEIS
+475 LLLNNFTGENIS
-487 KEEFKSSL
+487 QEEFKSSL

-515 IIDLKLENLPISQLN
+515 IIDLKLENLPISPLN

-550 NEPNWGRIVA
+550 NDPNWGRIVA

-593 IFGEDLDRLA
+593 IFAEDLDKLA

-612 EITIGLTKNKSTI
+612 EITIGLTKSKSTI
-625 ENKALNSA
+625 ESKALNSA

>member
-1 MKIKEIFIPV
+1 MANGKMKIKELFIPV
-11 IPLTEELAG
+11 IPLTEELTG

-50 QLNDEDAELGVR
+50 QFN
-62 QQSLEGTAA
+62 S
-71 ERAISRLRRTN
+71 
-82 DRNVISSD
+82 
-90 AEDATPVSY
+90 
-99 ASKRKYKLRLL
+99 
-110 NAHEDHEDDENAEIG
+110 ENAGIG
-125 VQQQCL
+125 AQQQCL
-131 GIKVAA
+131 EIKVAA
-137 LADGEIPSEEEK
+137 LANGEVPSEEEK
-149 SLLLAQGIQAYSYAL
+149 SLLLSQGIQAYSYAL

-177 LLAKAYI
+177 LSAKAYI

-189 YFSLT
+189 YFSMT
-194 GFHSGIKAVSKINNL
+194 GFHSGIKAASKENNL

-223 GTFTKNAMKAVCV
+223 GTFTKNAMKAICV

-245 TVYGL
+245 TVHGL

-255 NANCCTGEEGVKA
+255 NANCCTGEEGIKA

-277 DFIENTAEI
+277 DFLENTVEI
-286 EVRKDD
+286 EVR
-292 ENAEIGDCEQ
+292 EQ
-302 STQDTACRRASSRL
+302 STQDTVARLASSRL

-329 DHEDDENAEIGA
+329 DHEDDENAEIGVR
-341 CKQCPKVLSASTG
+341 QPCPKVLSASTG
-354 VIGRKLEL
+354 VIGRKLDL
-362 SHAKKVFTEKIEE
+362 SHAKKVFTEKIKE

-427 GFIITDVKILGLNN
+427 GFIITDVRISGLDN
-441 EKATE
+441 EKVTE
-446 FMQETVSEIVNT
+446 FMQETVSEIVNA

-475 LLLNNFTGEEIS
+475 LLLNNFTGEEINQ
-487 KEEFKSSL
+487 EEFKSSL

-515 IIDLKLENLPISQLN
+515 IIDLKLENLPISPLN

-550 NEPNWGRIVA
+550 NDPNWGRIVA

-593 IFGEDLDRLA
+593 IFGADLDKLA

-612 EITIGLTKNKSTI
+612 EIVISLTKNKSTI
-625 ENKALNSA
+625 ESKALNSA

>member
-1 MKIKEIFIPV
+1 MANGKMKIKELFIPV
-11 IPLTEELAG
+11 IPLTEELTG

-36 RNIGFIPVTELYTS
+36 RNIGFIPVTELYVS
-50 QLNDEDAELGVR
+50 ESNSE
-62 QQSLEGTAA
+62 
-71 ERAISRLRRTN
+71 
-82 DRNVISSD
+82 NVGF
-90 AEDATPVSY
+90 E
-99 ASKRKYKLRLL
+99 
-110 NAHEDHEDDENAEIG
+110 

-131 GIKVAA
+131 EIKVAA
-137 LADGEIPSEEEK
+137 LADGEVPSEEEK
-149 SLLLAQGIQAYSYAL
+149 TLLISQGIQAYSYAL

-177 LLAKAYI
+177 LSAKAYI

-194 GFHSGIKAVSKINNL
+194 GFHAGIKAASKINNL

-245 TVYGL
+245 TVHGL

-255 NANCCTGEEGVKA
+255 NANCCTGEEGIKA

-277 DFIENTAEI
+277 DFIQNTY
-286 EVRKDD
+286 
-292 ENAEIGDCEQ
+292 ENAEIGVCEQ
-302 STQDTACRRASSRL
+302 STQDTVARRASSRL

-341 CKQCPKVLSASTG
+341 WQPCPRVLSASTG

-362 SHAKKVFTEKIEE
+362 SHAKTVFTEKIEE
-375 KKNSKSYEAV
+375 KKNSKPYESV

-427 GFIITDVKILGLNN
+427 GFIITDVKISGLDN

-446 FMQETVSEIVNT
+446 FMQETVSEIVNA

-475 LLLNNFTGEEIS
+475 LLLNNFTGENIS
-487 KEEFKSSL
+487 QEEFKSSL

-515 IIDLKLENLPISQLN
+515 IIDLKLENLPISPLN

-550 NEPNWGRIVA
+550 NDPNWGRIVA

-593 IFGEDLDRLA
+593 IFGEDLDKLA

-625 ENKALNSA
+625 ESKALNSA

>member
-1 MKIKEIFIPV
+1 MANGKMRIKEIFIPV

-36 RNIGFIPVTELYTS
+36 RNIGFIPVTELYAS
-50 QLNDEDAELGVR
+50 QFNSDNTEIGV
-62 QQSLEGTAA
+62 QHQSLEGTAD
-71 ERAISRLRRTN
+71 ERAISR
-82 DRNVISSD
+82 
-90 AEDATPVSY
+90 
-99 ASKRKYKLRLL
+99 
-110 NAHEDHEDDENAEIG
+110 
-125 VQQQCL
+125 QQCL
-131 GIKVAA
+131 EIKVAA
-137 LADGEIPSEEEK
+137 LTDGEVPSEEEK

-245 TVYGL
+245 TVHGL

-255 NANCCTGEEGVKA
+255 NANCCTGEEGIKA

-277 DFIENTAEI
+277 DFLENTAEI
-286 EVRKDD
+286 EVR
-292 ENAEIGDCEQ
+292 E
-302 STQDTACRRASSRL
+302 
-316 RRTND
+316 
-321 RSVLNVHE
+321 
-329 DHEDDENAEIGA
+329 
-341 CKQCPKVLSASTG
+341 QCPKVLSASTG

-362 SHAKKVFTEKIEE
+362 SHAKKVFTEKIKE

-427 GFIITDVKILGLNN
+427 GFIITDVKISGLSN

-446 FMQETVSEIVNT
+446 FMQETISEIVNA

-475 LLLNNFTGEEIS
+475 LLLNNFTGETIS
-487 KEEFKSSL
+487 PAEFKSSL

-515 IIDLKLENLPISQLN
+515 IIDLKLENLPISPLN

-550 NEPNWGRIVA
+550 NDPNWGRIVA

-593 IFGEDLDRLA
+593 IFGEDLDKLA

-612 EITIGLTKNKSTI
+612 EITIGLTKNKSII
-625 ENKALNSA
+625 ESKALNSA

>member
-36 RNIGFIPVTELYTS
+36 RNIGFIPVTELY
-50 QLNDEDAELGVR
+50 
-62 QQSLEGTAA
+62 
-71 ERAISRLRRTN
+71 ISEPN
-82 DRNVISSD
+82 N
-90 AEDATPVSY
+90 
-99 ASKRKYKLRLL
+99 
-110 NAHEDHEDDENAEIG
+110 ENAGIG
-125 VQQQCL
+125 DGEQCL
-131 GIKVAA
+131 EIKVAA

-245 TVYGL
+245 TVHGL

-277 DFIENTAEI
+277 DFIQNTYKQTATEI
-286 EVRKDD
+286 EVRKD
-292 ENAEIGDCEQ
+292 N
-302 STQDTACRRASSRL
+302 
-316 RRTND
+316 
-321 RSVLNVHE
+321 
-329 DHEDDENAEIGA
+329 ENAEIGA

-427 GFIITDVKILGLNN
+427 GFIITDVKISGLNN

-446 FMQETVSEIVNT
+446 FIQETVSEIVNT

-550 NEPNWGRIVA
+550 NDPNWGRIVA
-560 AFAREEALLEGLDMS
+560 AFAREEALLEDLNMS

-593 IFGEDLDRLA
+593 LFGEDLDKLA

-612 EITIGLTKNKSTI
+612 EIVISLTKNKSTI

>member
-1 MKIKEIFIPV
+1 MKIKELFIPV
-11 IPLTEELAG
+11 IPLTEELTG
-20 KELRIVDHL
+20 KELRIIDHL

-36 RNIGFIPVTELYTS
+36 RNIGFIPVTELY
-50 QLNDEDAELGVR
+50 
-62 QQSLEGTAA
+62 
-71 ERAISRLRRTN
+71 
-82 DRNVISSD
+82 
-90 AEDATPVSY
+90 
-99 ASKRKYKLRLL
+99 ASKL
-110 NAHEDHEDDENAEIG
+110 NSEEDHEDDESAGIG
-125 VQQQCL
+125 VRQQCL

-137 LADGEIPSEEEK
+137 LADGEVPSEEEK
-149 SLLLAQGIQAYSYAL
+149 SLLISQGIKAYSYAL

-194 GFHSGIKAVSKINNL
+194 GFHSGIKAASKANNL
-209 DMAVL
+209 DLAVL

-245 TVYGL
+245 TVHGL

-255 NANCCTGEEGVKA
+255 NANCCTGEEGIKA

-277 DFIENTAEI
+277 DFLENTY
-286 EVRKDD
+286 K
-292 ENAEIGDCEQ
+292 NAEIGVWEQ
-302 STQDTACRRASSRL
+302 CL
-316 RRTND
+316 
-321 RSVLNVHE
+321 
-329 DHEDDENAEIGA
+329 
-341 CKQCPKVLSASTG
+341 KVLSASTG

-397 VPKISQDQKQ
+397 VPKISQDEKQ

-427 GFIITDVKILGLNN
+427 GFIITDVKISGLDN

-446 FMQETVSEIVNT
+446 FMQETVSEIVNA

-475 LLLNNFTGEEIS
+475 LLLNNFAGENIS
-487 KEEFKSSL
+487 QEEFKSSL

-515 IIDLKLENLPISQLN
+515 IIDLKLENLPISPLN

-550 NEPNWGRIVA
+550 NDPNWGRIVA

-593 IFGEDLDRLA
+593 IFGEDLNKLA

-612 EITIGLTKNKSTI
+612 EIVISLTKNKSTI
-625 ENKALNSA
+625 ESKALNSA

>member
-50 QLNDEDAELGVR
+50 QINDEDAELGVR

-71 ERAISRLRRTN
+71 ERASSRLRRTN

-110 NAHEDHEDDENAEIG
+110 NVHEDHEDDENAEIG

-245 TVYGL
+245 TVHGL

-277 DFIENTAEI
+277 DFIENI
-286 EVRKDD
+286 
-292 ENAEIGDCEQ
+292 AEIGD
-302 STQDTACRRASSRL
+302 
-316 RRTND
+316 
-321 RSVLNVHE
+321 
-329 DHEDDENAEIGA
+329 

-354 VIGRKLEL
+354 VIGRKLDL
-362 SHAKKVFTEKIEE
+362 SHAKKVFTEKIKE

-446 FMQETVSEIVNT
+446 FMQETVSEIVST

-487 KEEFKSSL
+487 KEEFKASL

-550 NEPNWGRIVA
+550 NDPNWGRIVA

-612 EITIGLTKNKSTI
+612 EIVISLTKNKSTI

>member
-1 MKIKEIFIPV
+1 MKIKELFIPV
-11 IPLTEELAG
+11 IPLTEKLTG
-20 KELRIVDHL
+20 KELWIIDHL

-36 RNIGFIPVTELYTS
+36 KNIGFIPVTELYTT
-50 QLNDEDAELGVR
+50 QLNDENAGIGVQ

-71 ERAISRLRRTN
+71 ERASSRLRRTN
-82 DRNVISSD
+82 DRSVLQ
-90 AEDATPVSY
+90 V
-99 ASKRKYKLRLL
+99 
-110 NAHEDHEDDENAEIG
+110 HEDHEDDENAEIG

-137 LADGEIPSEEEK
+137 LADGEVPSEEEK

-194 GFHSGIKAVSKINNL
+194 GFHSGIKAASKANNL

-245 TVYGL
+245 TVHGL

-286 EVRKDD
+286 GV
-292 ENAEIGDCEQ
+292 GEQ
-302 STQDTACRRASSRL
+302 STQDTARRRTSSRL

-329 DHEDDENAEIGA
+329 DHEDDENAEIGVGE
-341 CKQCPKVLSASTG
+341 QCPKVLSASTG

-362 SHAKKVFTEKIEE
+362 NHAKKVFTEKIEE

-397 VPKISQDQKQ
+397 APKISQDQKQ
-407 RFLGICK
+407 QFLGICK

-427 GFIITDVKILGLNN
+427 GFIITDVKISRLDN
-441 EKATE
+441 EKATK
-446 FMQETVSEIVNT
+446 FMQETLNEIVNA

-475 LLLNNFTGEEIS
+475 LLLNNFTGENIS
-487 KEEFKSSL
+487 QEEFKSSL

-515 IIDLKLENLPISQLN
+515 IIDLKLENLPISPLN

-550 NEPNWGRIVA
+550 NDPNWGRIVA
-560 AFAREEALLEGLDMS
+560 AFAREEALLEGLNMS

-593 IFGEDLDRLA
+593 LFGEDLDKLA

-612 EITIGLTKNKSTI
+612 EIVISLAKNKLSV
-625 ENKALNSA
+625 ESKALNSA

>member
-1 MKIKEIFIPV
+1 MKIKELFIPV
-11 IPLTEELAG
+11 IPLTEELTG

-36 RNIGFIPVTELYTS
+36 RNIGFIPVTELYAS
-50 QLNDEDAELGVR
+50 QFNSDNTEIGV
-62 QQSLEGTAA
+62 QHQSLEGTAA
-71 ERAISRLRRTN
+71 ERAISR
-82 DRNVISSD
+82 
-90 AEDATPVSY
+90 
-99 ASKRKYKLRLL
+99 
-110 NAHEDHEDDENAEIG
+110 
-125 VQQQCL
+125 QQCL
-131 GIKVAA
+131 EIKVAA
-137 LADGEIPSEEEK
+137 LTDGEVPSEEEK

-194 GFHSGIKAVSKINNL
+194 GFHAGIKAVSKINNL

-245 TVYGL
+245 TVHGL

-255 NANCCTGEEGVKA
+255 NANCCTGEEGIKA

-277 DFIENTAEI
+277 DFLENTAEI
-286 EVRKDD
+286 
-292 ENAEIGDCEQ
+292 
-302 STQDTACRRASSRL
+302 
-316 RRTND
+316 
-321 RSVLNVHE
+321 
-329 DHEDDENAEIGA
+329 GA
-341 CKQCPKVLSASTG
+341 CEPCPKVLSASTG

-362 SHAKKVFTEKIEE
+362 SHAKKVFTEKIKE

-427 GFIITDVKILGLNN
+427 GFIITDVKISGLSN

-446 FMQETVSEIVNT
+446 FMQETISEIVNA

-495 EEVCKGL
+495 QEVCKGL

-550 NEPNWGRIVA
+550 NDPNWGRIVA
-560 AFAREEALLEGLDMS
+560 AFAREEALLEGLNMS

-593 IFGEDLDRLA
+593 LFGEDLDKLA

-612 EITIGLTKNKSTI
+612 EITIGLTKNKSSI
-625 ENKALNSA
+625 ENLENKFTEVPRSEKVLNSA

>member
-36 RNIGFIPVTELYTS
+36 RNIGFIPVTELYIS
-50 QLNDEDAELGVR
+50 ESNNE
-62 QQSLEGTAA
+62 TAA
-71 ERAISRLRRTN
+71 ERAISR
-82 DRNVISSD
+82 
-90 AEDATPVSY
+90 
-99 ASKRKYKLRLL
+99 
-110 NAHEDHEDDENAEIG
+110 
-125 VQQQCL
+125 QQCL
-131 GIKVAA
+131 EIKVAA
-137 LADGEIPSEEEK
+137 LTDGEVPSEEEK

-194 GFHSGIKAVSKINNL
+194 GFHAGIKAVSKINNL

-245 TVYGL
+245 TVHGL

-255 NANCCTGEEGVKA
+255 NANCCTGEEGIKA

-277 DFIENTAEI
+277 DFLENTAEI
-286 EVRKDD
+286 
-292 ENAEIGDCEQ
+292 
-302 STQDTACRRASSRL
+302 
-316 RRTND
+316 
-321 RSVLNVHE
+321 
-329 DHEDDENAEIGA
+329 GA
-341 CKQCPKVLSASTG
+341 CEPCPKVLSASTG

-362 SHAKKVFTEKIEE
+362 SHAKKVFTEKIKE

-427 GFIITDVKILGLNN
+427 GFIITDVKISGLSN

-446 FMQETVSEIVNT
+446 FMQETISEIVNA

-550 NEPNWGRIVA
+550 NDPNWGRIVA
-560 AFAREEALLEGLDMS
+560 AFAREEALLEGLNMS

-593 IFGEDLDRLA
+593 LFGEDLDKLA

-612 EITIGLTKNKSTI
+612 EITIGLTKNKSSI
-625 ENKALNSA
+625 ENVENKFTEVPPSEKVLNSA

>member
-1 MKIKEIFIPV
+1 MANGKMNIKEIFIPV
-11 IPLTEELAG
+11 IPLTEELHG
-20 KELRIVDHL
+20 KELRIIDHL

-36 RNIGFIPVTELYTS
+36 RNIGFIPITELYAPKPS
-50 QLNDEDAELGVR
+50 N
-62 QQSLEGTAA
+62 
-71 ERAISRLRRTN
+71 
-82 DRNVISSD
+82 
-90 AEDATPVSY
+90 
-99 ASKRKYKLRLL
+99 
-110 NAHEDHEDDENAEIG
+110 ENSIE
-125 VQQQCL
+125 
-131 GIKVAA
+131 IKVAA
-137 LADGEIPSEEEK
+137 LLDGEVPSEEEK
-149 SLLLAQGIQAYSYAL
+149 SLLIEQGIQAYSYAL
-164 MPLALYYC
+164 IPLALYYS
-172 AEGYT
+172 AEAYT
-177 LLAKAYI
+177 LSAKAYI
-184 PSLPK
+184 PSSPK

-194 GFHSGIKAVSKINNL
+194 GFHSGIKAQSKTNNL

-223 GTFTKNAMKAVCV
+223 GTFTKNAMKAICV

-245 TVYGL
+245 TVHGL

-255 NANCCTGEEGVKA
+255 NANCCTGEDGIKA
-268 DNDLRKLLE
+268 DNDLRKLLGN
-277 DFIENTAEI
+277 FIESIYKISSAGTIAEHA
-286 EVRKDD
+286 
-292 ENAEIGDCEQ
+292 NSSLQEQ
-302 STQDTACRRASSRL
+302 SL
-316 RRTND
+316 
-321 RSVLNVHE
+321 
-329 DHEDDENAEIGA
+329 
-341 CKQCPKVLSASTG
+341 PVLSASTG

-362 SHAKKVFTEKIEE
+362 SHVKKIFTEKIEE
-375 KKNSKSYEAV
+375 KKNSKPYESV

-427 GFIITDVKILGLNN
+427 GFIITDVKISGLDNQ
-441 EKATE
+441 KAAE
-446 FMQETVSEIVNT
+446 FMQKILSEIVDA

-487 KEEFKSSL
+487 QEEFKSSL

-515 IIDLKLENLPISQLN
+515 IIDLKLENLPISPLN

-550 NEPNWGRIVA
+550 NDPNWGRIVA

-575 LIEVNLLDS
+575 SIEVNLLGS

-593 IFGEDLDRLA
+593 LFGEDLNTLA
-603 KRLKQARHV
+603 KLLKQARHV
-612 EITIGLTKNKSTI
+612 EITIGLTKYSSTTKNAEI
-625 ENKALNSA
+625 QVMESSLTKKAANSA
-633 HFLGNDLSYDYV
+633 HLLGNDLSYDYI

>member
-36 RNIGFIPVTELYTS
+36 RNIGFIPVTELY
-50 QLNDEDAELGVR
+50 
-62 QQSLEGTAA
+62 
-71 ERAISRLRRTN
+71 ISESN
-82 DRNVISSD
+82 N
-90 AEDATPVSY
+90 
-99 ASKRKYKLRLL
+99 
-110 NAHEDHEDDENAEIG
+110 ENAGIG
-125 VQQQCL
+125 DGEQCL
-131 GIKVAA
+131 EIKVAA
-137 LADGEIPSEEEK
+137 LADGEVPSEEEK

-245 TVYGL
+245 TVHGL

-277 DFIENTAEI
+277 DFIQNTYKQTATEI

-292 ENAEIGDCEQ
+292 ENAEIE
-302 STQDTACRRASSRL
+302 
-316 RRTND
+316 
-321 RSVLNVHE
+321 
-329 DHEDDENAEIGA
+329 A

-427 GFIITDVKILGLNN
+427 GFIITDVKISGLNN

-550 NEPNWGRIVA
+550 NDPNWGRIVA
-560 AFAREEALLEGLDMS
+560 AFAREEALLEDLNMS

-593 IFGEDLDRLA
+593 LFGEDLDKLA

-612 EITIGLTKNKSTI
+612 EIVISLTKNKSTI

>member
-1 MKIKEIFIPV
+1 MAHGKMKIKELFIPV

-20 KELRIVDHL
+20 KELWIIDHL

-36 RNIGFIPVTELYTS
+36 RNIGFIPVTELYKS
-50 QLNDEDAELGVR
+50 QLNNENAEIGVP

-71 ERAISRLRRTN
+71 ERTSSRLRRTN
-82 DRNVISSD
+82 DRSALGV
-90 AEDATPVSY
+90 
-99 ASKRKYKLRLL
+99 
-110 NAHEDHEDDENAEIG
+110 HEDHEDDENAEIG
-125 VQQQCL
+125 VPQQCL

-137 LADGEIPSEEEK
+137 LADGEVPSEEEK
-149 SLLLAQGIQAYSYAL
+149 ALLISQGVQAYSYAL
-164 MPLALYYC
+164 MPLALYYG

-194 GFHSGIKAVSKINNL
+194 GFHSGIKAASKTNNL

-223 GTFTKNAMKAVCV
+223 GTFTTNAMKAICI
-236 EHNIELKSK
+236 EQNIKLKSK

-255 NANCCTGEEGVKA
+255 NANCCTGEDGIKA

-277 DFIENTAEI
+277 NFIANSS
-286 EVRKDD
+286 
-292 ENAEIGDCEQ
+292 EIGAWEQ
-302 STQDTACRRASSRL
+302 STQDAAHRRASSRL

-321 RSVLNVHE
+321 RSVLRVHE
-329 DHEDDENAEIGA
+329 DHEDDENDEIGVWE
-341 CKQCPKVLSASTG
+341 QCPKVLSASTG
-354 VIGRKLEL
+354 VIGRKLDL

-375 KKNSKSYEAV
+375 KRNSESYEAV

-397 VPKISQDQKQ
+397 APKISQDKKQ

-427 GFIITDVKILGLNN
+427 GFIITDLKISGLNN
-441 EKATE
+441 EKATK
-446 FMQETVSEIVNT
+446 FMQETLSEIVNA

-475 LLLNNFTGEEIS
+475 LLLNNFSGEEIS
-487 KEEFKSSL
+487 REEFKSSL

-515 IIDLKLENLPISQLN
+515 IIDLKLEHLPISPLN
-530 LQKIGRNIINSMLVK
+530 LQKIGKNIINSMLVK

-550 NEPNWGRIVA
+550 NDPNWGRIVA

-593 IFGEDLDRLA
+593 LFGEDLDKLA

-612 EITIGLTKNKSTI
+612 EITIGLNKSQLTVN
-625 ENKALNSA
+625 NKETTPSLADEVLNSS

>member
-1 MKIKEIFIPV
+1 
-11 IPLTEELAG
+11 
-20 KELRIVDHL
+20 
-29 NLTGSSP
+29 
-36 RNIGFIPVTELYTS
+36 
-50 QLNDEDAELGVR
+50 
-62 QQSLEGTAA
+62 
-71 ERAISRLRRTN
+71 
-82 DRNVISSD
+82 
-90 AEDATPVSY
+90 
-99 ASKRKYKLRLL
+99 
-110 NAHEDHEDDENAEIG
+110 
-125 VQQQCL
+125 
-131 GIKVAA
+131 
-137 LADGEIPSEEEK
+137 
-149 SLLLAQGIQAYSYAL
+149 
-164 MPLALYYC
+164 
-172 AEGYT
+172 
-177 LLAKAYI
+177 
-184 PSLPK
+184 
-189 YFSLT
+189 
-194 GFHSGIKAVSKINNL
+194 
-209 DMAVL
+209 
-214 FSEKPCSWA
+214 
-223 GTFTKNAMKAVCV
+223 
-236 EHNIELKSK
+236 
-245 TVYGL
+245 
-250 IANSG
+250 
-255 NANCCTGEEGVKA
+255 
-268 DNDLRKLLE
+268 
-277 DFIENTAEI
+277 
-286 EVRKDD
+286 
-292 ENAEIGDCEQ
+292 
-302 STQDTACRRASSRL
+302 
-316 RRTND
+316 
-321 RSVLNVHE
+321 
-329 DHEDDENAEIGA
+329 
-341 CKQCPKVLSASTG
+341 VLSASTG

-362 SHAKKVFTEKIEE
+362 SHAKTVFTEKIEE

-427 GFIITDVKILGLNN
+427 GFIITDVKISGLDN
-441 EKATE
+441 EKAAE
-446 FMQETVSEIVNT
+446 FMQETVSEIVNA

-475 LLLNNFTGEEIS
+475 LLLNNFTGENIS
-487 KEEFKSSL
+487 QEEFKSSL

-515 IIDLKLENLPISQLN
+515 IIDLKLENLPIGPLN

-550 NEPNWGRIVA
+550 NDPNWGRIVA

-593 IFGEDLDRLA
+593 IFGEDLDKLA

-625 ENKALNSA
+625 ESKALNSA

>member
-1 MKIKEIFIPV
+1 MKIKELFIPV
-11 IPLTEELAG
+11 IPLTEELVG
-20 KELRIVDHL
+20 KELRIIDHL

-50 QLNDEDAELGVR
+50 QFNSE
-62 QQSLEGTAA
+62 
-71 ERAISRLRRTN
+71 
-82 DRNVISSD
+82 
-90 AEDATPVSY
+90 
-99 ASKRKYKLRLL
+99 
-110 NAHEDHEDDENAEIG
+110 EDHEDDENVEIG

-131 GIKVAA
+131 EIKVAA
-137 LADGEIPSEEEK
+137 LADGEVPSEEEK
-149 SLLLAQGIQAYSYAL
+149 ALLISQGIQAYSYAL

-177 LLAKAYI
+177 LSAKAYI

-194 GFHSGIKAVSKINNL
+194 GFHSGIKAASKANNL

-245 TVYGL
+245 IVHGL

-255 NANCCTGEEGVKA
+255 NANCCTGEEGIKA

-286 EVRKDD
+286 GVR
-292 ENAEIGDCEQ
+292 EQ
-302 STQDTACRRASSRL
+302 STQDTVARRASSRL

-329 DHEDDENAEIGA
+329 DHEDDENAKIGVW
-341 CKQCPKVLSASTG
+341 QPCPRVLSASTG

-362 SHAKKVFTEKIEE
+362 SHARTVFTEKIEE

-427 GFIITDVKILGLNN
+427 GFIITDVKISGLDN

-446 FMQETVSEIVNT
+446 FMQETVSEIVNA

-475 LLLNNFTGEEIS
+475 LLLNNFTGENIS
-487 KEEFKSSL
+487 QEEFKSSL

-515 IIDLKLENLPISQLN
+515 IIDLKLENLPISPFN
-530 LQKIGRNIINSMLVK
+530 LQRIGRNIINSMLVK

-550 NEPNWGRIVA
+550 NDPNWGRIVA
-560 AFAREEALLEGLDMS
+560 AFAREEALLEGLDIS

-593 IFGEDLDRLA
+593 IFGEDLDKLA
-603 KRLKQARHV
+603 KRLKQTRHV
-612 EITIGLTKNKSTI
+612 EITIGLTKSKLTI
-625 ENKALNSA
+625 ESKALNSA